1 MNYIRSVLP
10 FIKKLDRR
18 RFLVFIAVMG
28 PGLITANADND
39 AGGIA
44 TYAVAGA
51 REGYG
56 LLWLLLIITFN
67 LAVIQEMSA
76 RMGAV
81 TGKGLADL
89 IRERFG
95 VRITFLSMVLLMVAN
110 LTCTIAEFA
119 GVAAAGELFG
129 VSKYISVP
137 VGAAFVWFLVVK
149 GNYKK
154 VERVFL
160 IFCLFFITYVI
171 SGFMAHPPWGEVMK
185 GLVTP
190 SFKLNSSYLNL
201 SIALIGTTITPWM
214 QYFLQS
220 SVADKGVKVGEY
232 GYTKAEVFF
241 GAFFTDFIAFFII
254 VATAATLYRQGI
266 TIEGA
271 ADAALALKP
280 LAGHYA
286 FILFALGLLNASL
299 MAASILP
306 LSTAYAVSEAFGW
319 ESGVD
324 KGFEDAPQFMGLYTG
339 FIVIG
344 AAVVLLP
351 GLSLMEIMLISQTV
365 NGILLPFVLIFMLL
379 LINDREIM
387 GEHVNGPIFNT
398 VAWGTAIALII
409 MTALLL
415 VTTLVPTLF
424 G

>member
-1 MNYIRSVLP
+1 MRFLRSLLISIR
-10 FIKKLDRR
+10 KLDRR
-18 RFLVFIAVMG
+18 RVLLFLAVMG

-51 REGYG
+51 EEGYG
-56 LLWLLLIITFN
+56 LLWLLFIITIN

-95 VRITFLSMVLLMVAN
+95 VRITFLCMLLLIIAN

-119 GVAAAGELFG
+119 GVAAAMELFG
-129 VSKYISVP
+129 VSKLISVP
-137 VGAAFVWFLVVK
+137 IAAAFVWLLVVK

-160 IFCLFFITYVI
+160 VFCLLYFTYVI
-171 SGFMAHPPWGEVMK
+171 SGILAHPPWREVMA
-185 GLVTP
+185 GMVRP
-190 SFKLNSSYLNL
+190 SFKLDASYINL

-214 QYFLQS
+214 QFFLQS
-220 SVADKGVKVGEY
+220 VVVDKGVKVEDY
-232 GYTKAEVFF
+232 PYTRNEVFL

-254 VATAATLYRQGI
+254 VATAATLFSHGI
-266 TIEGA
+266 RINSAT
-271 ADAALALKP
+271 DAALALRP
-280 LAGHYA
+280 LAGDYA
-286 FILFALGLLNASL
+286 YILFALGLLNASL

-319 ESGVD
+319 ESGMD
-324 KGFEDAPQFMGLYTG
+324 KDWDEAPQFLGLYTG

-344 AAVVLLP
+344 AGIILLP
-351 GLSLMEIMLISQTV
+351 GVPLITVMLVSQTV
-365 NGILLPFVLIFMLL
+365 NGILLPVILVFMLI

-387 GEHVNGPIFNT
+387 GEYVNGPVMNT
-398 VAWGTAIALII
+398 VAWGTAAALIV

-415 VTTLVPTLF
+415 VTTVFPHLLV
-424 G
+424 

>member
-1 MNYIRSVLP
+1 MRSVLL
-10 FIKKLDRR
+10 KLWKLDRR
-18 RFLVFIAVMG
+18 RVLLFLTLMG

-51 REGYG
+51 QEGYG
-56 LLWLLLIITFN
+56 LLWLLFVITFN
-67 LAVIQEMSA
+67 LAVIQEMAA

-95 VRITFLSMVLLMVAN
+95 VKVTFVCMLLLIVAN

-119 GVAAAGELFG
+119 GVAAAMELFG
-129 VSKYISVP
+129 VHRLLSVP
-137 VGAAFVWFLVVK
+137 IAAIFVWVLVVK

-160 IFCLFFITYVI
+160 VFCLLYFTYVI
-171 SGFMAHPPWGEVMK
+171 SGLLEHPPWGQVMTSM
-185 GLVTP
+185 VTP
-190 SFKLNSSYLNL
+190 TFKLNSSYINL
-201 SIALIGTTITPWM
+201 AIALIGTTITPWM
-214 QYFLQS
+214 QFFLQS
-220 SVADKGVKVGEY
+220 TVVDKGVKMKEY
-232 GYTKAEVFF
+232 AYTRNEVFF

-254 VATAATLYRQGI
+254 VATAATLYAHGI
-266 TIEGA
+266 HIDGA
-271 ADAALALKP
+271 SDAALALKP
-280 LAGHYA
+280 LAGNYA
-286 FILFALGLLNASL
+286 YVLFALGLLNASL

-319 ESGVD
+319 ESGMD
-324 KGFEDAPQFMGLYTG
+324 KDWDEAPQFLGLYTA

-344 AAVVLLP
+344 AGVILLP
-351 GLSLMEIMLISQTV
+351 GIPLISVMLISQTV
-365 NGILLPFVLIFMLL
+365 NGILLPVILVFMLI

-387 GEHVNGPIFNT
+387 GEHVNGPVFNF
-398 VAWGTAIALII
+398 VAWGTAVVLVV
-409 MTALLL
+409 MTLLLL
-415 VTTLVPTLF
+415 VTTAFPRLF